1 MIRWHN
7 VYNIGGVVYRMYQC
21 VYLVG
26 TPPLRRRTGMN
37 MNRRESDSESWIILK
52 KIYSYGTPCNFYE
65 CTSIWTWLI
74 TWIEGSGG
82 RMSGVWL
89 VVSSTLIQTRTEVD
103 ESLSVEAWFKFQ
115 FLESIFVCQVI
126 RSSSYD
132 LVFSRV
138 KRSKTVKPH
147 TKVKIRPFDVT

>member
-1 MIRWHN
+1 
-7 VYNIGGVVYRMYQC
+7 MYQC

-74 TWIEGSGG
+74 TWLEGSGEGQESDVRG
-82 RMSGVWL
+82 RVWWSVRRGL
-89 VVSSTLIQTRTEVD
+89 IQGSAKRLKYLILWTAWCKWLYRWFKNDKKDQNGWSVLFCSAICSVRRSSTSGSAD
-103 ESLSVEAWFKFQ
+103 
-115 FLESIFVCQVI
+115 LERINI
-126 RSSSYD
+126 
-132 LVFSRV
+132 
-138 KRSKTVKPH
+138 
-147 TKVKIRPFDVT
+147 